1 MADGSDGRNN
11 TSHRQCCPI
20 KHKQHDF
27 PCVISFKQT
36 NPHSFPERQASRTK
50 EVLPAQLFS
59 GHNLPPFRQQIAW
72 SGASARPV
80 SSDNSMSDGHQYI
93 CRKGL
98 SMPVAMIYSKTLTA
112 DLHGKCLP
120 DSTDSMQNLCFF
132 RMFFLTFFSCM
143 SFFL

>member
-1 MADGSDGRNN
+1 MRKQDRYMADGSDGRNN

-36 NPHSFPERQASRTK
+36 NPHSFPERQAPGSKKFCRHSSSPAASWLPSR
-50 EVLPAQLFS
+50 QYM
-59 GHNLPPFRQQIAW
+59 AW
-72 SGASARPV
+72 CGPSTRPV
-80 SSDNSMSDGHQYI
+80 SVGNSISAGHQHI

-98 SMPVAMIYSKTLTA
+98 SMPVAMMYSKTLTA

-132 RMFFLTFFSCM
+132 
-143 SFFL
+143 